1 MQHASATAAV
11 ACASLLALAVGAR
24 PAVGS
29 DPLEPLT
36 LTQAGVD
43 TQRHPFAHWTPTWPL
58 VNIAVSSRPVRR
70 ADGTPALR
78 YWVQPGFMGSSPP
91 VNFWRGDEP
100 LVPGVYYTAVSGD
113 AAFNRARSRRSH
125 A

>member
-1 MQHASATAAV
+1 MKHASTTAAV
-11 ACASLLALAVGAR
+11 ACAALLAVAVGAR
-24 PAVGS
+24 PAEGS
-29 DPLEPLT
+29 DPLDPLT

-58 VNIAVSSRPVRR
+58 VNIAVSSRPVRS

-91 VNFWRGDEP
+91 
-100 LVPGVYYTAVSGD
+100 
-113 AAFNRARSRRSH
+113 
-125 A
+125 